1 MQGRARYTVFT
12 RLNWRR
18 SGSYLPSF
26 LALFLMTWGVF
37 DTLLGQIGELGAT
50 PDLFNLFSNIIF
62 ASCLQKSS
70 IGSAGAFLA
79 RARAIPALTSATDKR
94 KVN

>member
-1 MQGRARYTVFT
+1 VFT
-12 RLNWRR
+12 CLNMRR
-18 SGSYLPSF
+18 SGSYFP
-26 LALFLMTWGVF
+26 LFLSLFLRTWWVF
-37 DTLLGQIGELGAT
+37 ETLLGQIGELGAT
-50 PDLFNLFSNIIF
+50 PCAFNLFSNIIF
-62 ASCLQKSS
+62 ASCLRKSS